1 MPVLFPEITN
11 QNATK
16 RALDVVSHGNSVSY
30 PFPNCL
36 SLDASPG
43 SGIVIFTL
51 ENQNFG
57 LAA

>member
-1 MPVLFPEITN
+1 MTVATPDITIIC
-11 QNATK
+11 ARK
-16 RALDVVSHGNSVSY
+16 KALELVSQGPTLSY
-30 PFPNCL
+30 PFPHCL
-36 SLDASPG
+36 SLDDSPG

>member
-11 QNATK
+11 QHAAK
-16 RALDVVSHGNSVSY
+16 RALDVVSHGDLVSY
-30 PFPNCL
+30 PFPICQ

-43 SGIVIFTL
+43 SGIVIFTM